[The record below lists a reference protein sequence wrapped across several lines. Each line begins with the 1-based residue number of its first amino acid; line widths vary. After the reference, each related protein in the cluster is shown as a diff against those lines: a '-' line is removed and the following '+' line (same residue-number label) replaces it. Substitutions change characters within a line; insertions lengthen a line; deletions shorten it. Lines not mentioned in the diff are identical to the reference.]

1 MNKTMMRELK
11 KWDLRKTKKN
21 IKTKTREDIKMKIK
35 LNLNRIFKIDKHN
48 NENETGLFKIRMQYG
63 VPAYANT
70 LVKDASGNKGVI
82 IGSKEFNFGYMIT
95 VYFIDDGIMFMGPT
109 QLDYIRYLGIEH
121 VENKTLI
128 EMFHEF

>member
-1 MNKTMMRELK
+1 MHKFAILELK
-11 KWDLRKTKKN
+11 KRCLRKTK
-21 IKTKTREDIKMKIK
+21 EDIKIK
-35 LNLNRIFKIDKHN
+35 LNRIFKIDKHN